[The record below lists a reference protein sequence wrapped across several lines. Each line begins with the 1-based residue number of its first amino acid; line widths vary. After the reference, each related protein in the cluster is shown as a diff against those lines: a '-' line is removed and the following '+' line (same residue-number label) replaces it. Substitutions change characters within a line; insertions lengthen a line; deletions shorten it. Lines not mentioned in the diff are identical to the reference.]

1 MRAHNKVTFV
11 LLVSFLVMRPH
22 FSKAAVWDF
31 DFDFSGYTK
40 QAELLITDCSTDI
53 RSQVNAVL
61 CGDPEI
67 DCFEEPTV
75 NEDLPHVTCDEDRRM
90 GRVLNMTL
98 YKTDND
104 PTNKTDRQ
112 RLEMKVWEP
121 SPEELKAGNNSNYI
135 YSWWFQ
141 LDPYLTPGD
150 SVKPTFF
157 HTFQLKPIGVN
168 MVSYFCPK

>member
-1 MRAHNKVTFV
+1 MRVLNKVTFV
-11 LLVSFLVMRPH
+11 LLVSFLVLRPH

-53 RSQVNAVL
+53 RFQVNAVL

-75 NEDLPHVTCDEDRRM
+75 NEDLPHVTCNEDRRM
-90 GRVLNMTL
+90 GRVLNMTI

-141 LDPYLTPGD
+141 LDPYLTRTGG
-150 SVKPTFF
+150 TR
-157 HTFQLKPIGVN
+157 
-168 MVSYFCPK
+168 